1 MTNPFSELVDDA
13 ALKLAIL
20 FHETYERLAPSFGYE
35 TRAETKTFDPS
46 TPNGKL
52 MVAVCAEIL
61 AIARVETEAAQDRL
75 MHQMSDHEWNP
86 TLYAA
91 QVEEEKKDNK

>member
-1 MTNPFSELVDDA
+1 MNNPMSESVDDA

-35 TRAETKTFDPS
+35 TRAETKKFDPS

-52 MVAVCAEIL
+52 MLAVCAEIL
-61 AIARVETEAAQDRL
+61 SVARAETEAAQDRL
-75 MHQMSDHEWNP
+75 RHQMSDHAMGP
-86 TLYAA
+86 
-91 QVEEEKKDNK
+91 VK